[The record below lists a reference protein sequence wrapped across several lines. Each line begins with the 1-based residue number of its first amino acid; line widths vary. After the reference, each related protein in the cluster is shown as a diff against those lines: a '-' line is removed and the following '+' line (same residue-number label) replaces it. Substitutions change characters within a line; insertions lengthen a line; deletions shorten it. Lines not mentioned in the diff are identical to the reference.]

1 MAELN
6 TILHV
11 DDDEDILEITRMALQ
26 LVDKFELHQCS
37 SGAEALQVID
47 SVKPD
52 LLLLDVMMPEMTGPE
67 LWDLIRSRDGT
78 ADIPVVFMTA
88 KAEARISEELRDRGA
103 LAVVTKPFDPMT
115 LGAQIRAAWA
125 EKIS

>member
-1 MAELN
+1 MSELR

-26 LVDKFELHQCS
+26 IVDDFELRQFA
-37 SGAEALQVID
+37 SGPKALEAVGD
-47 SVKPD
+47 VEPD
-52 LLLLDVMMPEMTGPE
+52 LLLLDVMMPGMTGPE
-67 LWDLIRSRDGT
+67 LWDSIGTRADGT
-78 ADIPVVFMTA
+78 SIPAIFVTA
-88 KAEARISEELRDRGA
+88 KAEDRMSAELKARGA

-125 EKIS
+125 QL